1 MTASFLNQK
10 TLCKPHGA
18 SVFSTP
24 DINGQ
29 KSDEIAPH
37 PADLCPDTHRY
48 RRRIAAHLHTI
59 VPAAALP
66 LRKPPPW
73 QAAATQCGN
82 FPSEGIRIAQP
93 AGICFNP
100 AVNRMLQSSAP
111 PHRKQFDR
119 MMPSSQNAQL
129 LKHQTILFGAI
140 ISRSQLQGKQAILFH
155 ASPCLVNI
163 VHNIFSNF

>member
-73 QAAATQCGN
+73 QGRGQHSAVISPVKESVSHT
-82 FPSEGIRIAQP
+82 P

-119 MMPSSQNAQL
+119 DDAKLAKRPAS
-129 LKHQTILFGAI
+129 KRI
-140 ISRSQLQGKQAILFH
+140 KQY
-155 ASPCLVNI
+155 CLVLLYHDPSYRANRR
-163 VHNIFSNF
+163 FSSTHLLVW